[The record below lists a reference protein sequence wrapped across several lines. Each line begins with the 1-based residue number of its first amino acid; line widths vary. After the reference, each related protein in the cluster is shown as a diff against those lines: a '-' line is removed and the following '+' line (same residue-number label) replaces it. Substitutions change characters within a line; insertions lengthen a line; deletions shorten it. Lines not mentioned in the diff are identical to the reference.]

1 MVTSKGSL
9 ESELAGQILVEY
21 DDSVKKKKNNALV
34 MLLVREL
41 V

>member
-21 DDSVKKKKNNALV
+21 DDSVKKKKT
-34 MLLVREL
+34 MRW
-41 V
+41 

>member
-21 DDSVKKKKNNALV
+21 DDSVKKKKKQCVGNAAST
-34 MLLVREL
+34 
-41 V
+41 